1 MQKEFSS
8 AKKYFKI
15 SQLLDSIIWVF
26 GDIWKNQYMSKKWK
40 AQNILNDKVKV

>member
-1 MQKEFSS
+1 MQKEFGS

-26 GDIWKNQYMSKKWK
+26 GDVWKNQYMSKKWK
-40 AQNILNDKVKV
+40 FENVLDIKVKV